1 MCGRF
6 TLHTEKEAL
15 AERFELDVAQLA
27 ALAPH
32 YNIAPT
38 QDVLAIRADRRSP
51 RRLAALVR
59 WGLVPS
65 WSKAIGAQAL
75 MINARVESLAEKPAF
90 ARSLESQRCLIPA
103 DGFYEWQAAGSR
115 ARTKQP
121 HLVARNDGEP
131 FAMAGLFARWHPPG
145 TEGGEALVSCA
156 IITTAAVGELRAL
169 HDRMPVILP
178 REAEARW
185 LDPTLDGDTA
195 ALLALLQ
202 PVPAAELHTQPVSR
216 RVNDVAN
223 DDPELLKRDESEP
236 SLGLF

>member
-15 AERFELDVAQLA
+15 AERFGFHTDQLPE
-27 ALAPH
+27 LAPH
-32 YNIAPT
+32 YNVAPT
-38 QDVLAIRADRRSP
+38 QEVLAVRADRATRG
-51 RRLAALVR
+51 RLASLMR

-65 WSKAIGAQAL
+65 WAKAIGAQAL

-90 ARSLESQRCLIPA
+90 ARSLESQRCLVPA
-103 DGFYEWQAAGSR
+103 DGFYEWQAAGSK

-121 HLVARNDGEP
+121 HLVARADGEP
-131 FAMAGLFARWHPPG
+131 FAMAGIFARWHAPG
-145 TEGGEALVSCA
+145 TRGGEALVSCA
-156 IITTAAVGELRAL
+156 VITTAATGALRAL
-169 HDRMPVILP
+169 HERMPVILP
-178 REAEARW
+178 RDAEARW
-185 LDPTLDGDTA
+185 LDPALDGDTA

-202 PVPAAELHTQPVSR
+202 PVPVAELYMQPVSR

-223 DDPELLKRDESEP
+223 DDPELLRRDDSEP